1 MKKKKENEASSLVH
15 YVKGSKLPGILI
27 VFVVILSA
35 VLGMKLGSEWQ
46 QAKADETN
54 HRIEITSD
62 ALHQEIEQIGELSSV
77 SYYYT
82 NMGKFEDAVKL
93 LNIDVPFTTKSFI
106 LSYDGEI
113 KAGIHLEEVFV
124 EIIDQV
130 IMIALPE
137 VQILSHEA
145 DMDSVT
151 LFDEKNSIFNGLSV
165 QDVTAFISNQQK
177 VMEEKALNNG
187 LLERAEENVKE
198 LLTTLL
204 KKYLKENNADDFTYQ
219 LEFIQKKTST
229 E

>member
-1 MKKKKENEASSLVH
+1 MKRKEESRASSSVH
-15 YVKGSKLPGILI
+15 YVKGSKPPGILI

-46 QAKADETN
+46 QAKADEKK

-93 LNIDVPFTTKSFI
+93 LNMDVPFTTKSFI

-124 EIIDQV
+124 EMEDHV
-130 IMIALPE
+130 IKITLPE

-145 DMDSVT
+145 DMESVT
-151 LFDEKNSIFNGLSV
+151 LFDEKNSIFNGLSA

-187 LLERAEENVKE
+187 LLERSEENVKE
-198 LLTTLL
+198 LLTAFV
-204 KKYLKENNADDFTYQ
+204 KKYLKENNADEFAYQ
-219 LEFIQKKTST
+219 LEFIQKETST